1 MMRILEMKYI
11 AILILF
17 SMNGMIR
24 SCDHDPVGP
33 NGTDYELGYL
43 SKPKVYTG
51 IPLLTNDMGKYRSTE
66 MNSEYVVRSSTTVPT
81 SMQIERNGY
90 NAVLCID
97 YEGLDNIDEY
107 LEFVVSVFEKIPD
120 DQALPSEFL
129 DQISGVSFRA
139 VSPESGIELM
149 LEVLDSDNKRIESAM
164 FSIKDDSMHTYTLE
178 FDAANLKQLL
188 FRVNAMDQSAELP
201 AINRLIIDDIYLLSN
216 KHEEF
221 VPPADDTEFLTW
233 LKECSIRYFRWNY
246 REVGADKGIVLEAA
260 GDNSKVSLSGLGYA
274 LANFI
279 LADLDG
285 IIPAS
290 EAETKV
296 LGILTWMEAQ
306 NWFDGSNGWHGF
318 PKHYFNKEGTYYSS
332 DISTIDWAMCAA
344 GIRVARQHYS
354 SNHEIV
360 SIASS
365 LLERAQWDLAIGSDG
380 RIAMGFNE
388 SDGAM
393 NSYRWGL
400 AFSEETE
407 LVYLE
412 ALASGKV
419 DPSILGKIIREK
431 KNSFYPS
438 WFGCG
443 FTYNWLQLWTGPI
456 EPYRTNSIAAYTTD
470 AETCYEKF
478 DLDLIGLTACAT
490 LKDVTENG
498 FINWGRYVSNQ
509 GSNVSGASTTEV
521 IQISPAPYGAVL
533 ALPFIPEKAI
543 EALRTY
549 IDIGYYHPLL
559 GLPDNIRLSNL
570 PSGLTPVPNWNTFDI
585 NTGPV
590 SLAIEQTGENRIGNM
605 YLNDTAI
612 QVKLPLLIESFNF

>member
-1 MMRILEMKYI
+1 MMRILEMKYF
-11 AILILF
+11 AILLLF
-17 SMNGMIR
+17 SMNATIR
-24 SCDHDPVGP
+24 SCEHDPVGQD
-33 NGTDYELGYL
+33 GTRYEPGYL
-43 SKPKVYTG
+43 SRPKVYPG

-120 DQALPSEFL
+120 DQAVPAEFL
-129 DQISGVSFRA
+129 DQITGVSFRA
-139 VSPESGIELM
+139 VSPEAGIELM
-149 LEVLDSDNKRIESAM
+149 LEVLDSDNNPIESAM
-164 FSIKDDSMHTYTLE
+164 FSIKADSMQTYTLE
-178 FDAANLKQLL
+178 FDASHLKQLL
-188 FRVNAMDQSAELP
+188 FRVNAMDQSEEQP

-216 KHEEF
+216 IHEEF
-221 VPPADDTEFLTW
+221 VPPADDAKFLTW

-246 REVGADKGIVLEAA
+246 REVGTDMGVVLEAA

-279 LADLDG
+279 LADMDG

-296 LGILTWMEAQ
+296 LGILKWMEVQ

-332 DISTIDWAMCAA
+332 DVSTIDWAMCAA
-344 GIRVARQHYS
+344 GIRVARQYYS
-354 SNHEIV
+354 SNQEIV
-360 SIASS
+360 SMASS
-365 LLERAQWDLAIGSDG
+365 LLERAQWDLAVGSDG

-412 ALASGKV
+412 ALASGKI
-419 DPSILGKIIREK
+419 DPTILDKIIREK
-431 KNSFYPS
+431 KNGFYPS

-443 FTYNWLQLWTGPI
+443 FTYNWLQLWTGPV
-456 EPYRTNSIAAYTTD
+456 EPYRSNSIAAYNAD

-498 FINWGRYVSNQ
+498 FINWGRYISNQ
-509 GSNVSGASTTEV
+509 GSNISGASATEV
-521 IQISPAPYGAVL
+521 IQISPAPYGATL
-533 ALPFIPEKAI
+533 ALPFIPGKAI
-543 EALRTY
+543 EALRAY
-549 IDIGYYHPLL
+549 VDFGYYHPLL

-570 PSGLTPVPNWNTFDI
+570 PSGISPAPNWNTFDI

-590 SLAIEQTGENRIGNM
+590 SLAIEQTGENRIGNL

-612 QVKLPLLIESFNF
+612 QARLPLLIDSFNF